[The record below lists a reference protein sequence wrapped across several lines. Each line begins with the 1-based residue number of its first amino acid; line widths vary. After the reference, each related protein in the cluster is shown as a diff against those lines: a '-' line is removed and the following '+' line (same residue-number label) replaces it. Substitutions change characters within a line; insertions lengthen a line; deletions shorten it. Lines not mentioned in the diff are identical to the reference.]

1 MLTNVK
7 WKIFA
12 DTMGLVSITMVPMC
26 ATVQRD
32 GKGTTVMMVRCM
44 YIMELKSMI
53 QNQFSCI
60 IITFKTSISDQKQ
73 NGTCITIMDHMIITA
88 QNNGINTL

>member
-12 DTMGLVSITMVPMC
+12 NTMGLVSITMVPMC

-44 YIMELKSMI
+44 YIMELISMI

-60 IITFKTSISDQKQ
+60 IITFKTS
-73 NGTCITIMDHMIITA
+73 MII
-88 QNNGINTL
+88 NLNVNK